1 MTTSKTKIG
10 ELEEMKKIVQCT
22 LDFYNTTFR
31 SVGFD
36 FGGKLEVNNMSI
48 ELKYY
53 SATPFCIQMAEFHI
67 KDKKDMQYFL
77 NHITNQ
83 WNKWKK

>member
-36 FGGKLEVNNMSI
+36 FGGNLKSI
-48 ELKYY
+48 I
-53 SATPFCIQMAEFHI
+53 CQ
-67 KDKKDMQYFL
+67 
-77 NHITNQ
+77 
-83 WNKWKK
+83 